1 MSITSWFPVRRLL
14 TPMLSKK
21 CWKLGTI
28 KSFWKLSKENG
39 VFFRVKQIELNLVMF
54 IPFHSEQN
62 YVMLISRN
70 FQNRKKKQK
79 FSDRF
84 CFLRRKEIIKKTSSN
99 VSGQMSS
106 VTRSGDRDNLSP
118 KLLSTLDYVMMALWV
133 ISDESFVFL
142 LVFTIW

>member
-39 VFFRVKQIELNLVMF
+39 VFFRVKQIELNLLMF

-70 FQNRKKKQK
+70 FQNRKNRNFRTDFVSYGGKRSLK
-79 FSDRF
+79 
-84 CFLRRKEIIKKTSSN
+84 RRRQTFQAKW
-99 VSGQMSS
+99 VRWHDQ
-106 VTRSGDRDNLSP
+106 VTETICHQNSCQHLI
-118 KLLSTLDYVMMALWV
+118 TLWWRY
-133 ISDESFVFL
+133 ES
-142 LVFTIW
+142 